1 MSQSSIDQPLS
12 EAGAT
17 ADRGYAHAASA
28 AATTVGKADRD
39 ILERVLLATVEE
51 QRRARRWKI
60 FFRFAWM
67 GLLALAMLA
76 WFRGAA
82 GPSLGGPG
90 RHTALVDIRGLIDSE
105 GEASAENIME
115 SLRAAF
121 FDPRTAGVVIRIS
134 SPGGSPVQS
143 GLIHQEIR
151 RLRAK
156 HPDIPVH
163 AVVEEVCASGG
174 YYIAAAADKIF
185 VDQASLIGSIGVL
198 MDGFGFTDAL
208 KKLGV
213 ERRLLTAGDNKAFLD
228 SFSPLSDRQ
237 RSHAQQMLNE
247 IHQQF
252 IDAVKAGRGDRLKD
266 DPQIFSGLVWTGARS
281 VDLGLADAL
290 GSLTQVAREV
300 IQAEDI
306 VDFSRHENLADRV
319 VRRLGA
325 QVVQSMLFGL
335 RGLSDSWSLR

>member
-1 MSQSSIDQPLS
+1 MNSASSEPSAFNPDQP
-12 EAGAT
+12 AGSPLPHPS
-17 ADRGYAHAASA
+17 GSA
-28 AATTVGKADRD
+28 AAVLATPERD
-39 ILERVLLATVEE
+39 MLERVLLATVEE

-60 FFRFAWM
+60 FFRFVWM
-67 GLLALAMLA
+67 AIVAIALLA
-76 WFRGAA
+76 WFRGTA
-82 GPSLGGPG
+82 GPSIGGPG
-90 RHTALVDIRGLIDSE
+90 RHTALIDIRGLIDSE
-105 GEASAENIME
+105 GEASAENIVD

-121 FDPRTAGVVIRIS
+121 ADPRTAGVILRIS

-143 GLIHQEIR
+143 GIVYQEIR

-156 HPDIPVH
+156 HPETPIH

-185 VDQASLIGSIGVL
+185 VDQASLVGSIGVL
-198 MDGFGFTDAL
+198 MDGFGFPDAL

-213 ERRLLTAGDNKAFLD
+213 ERRLLTAGENKAFLD

-237 RSHAQQMLNE
+237 KAHAQQMLNE

-266 DPQIFSGLVWTGARS
+266 DPQLFSGLVWNGARS
-281 VDLGLADAL
+281 VELGLADSL

-300 IQAEDI
+300 VQAEDI
-306 VDFSRHENLADRV
+306 VDFSRREGLADRV
-319 VRRLGA
+319 ARRLGA
-325 QVVQSMLFGL
+325 QTVQALVGGL
-335 RGLSDSWSLR
+335 KSLGEGWVLR

>member
-1 MSQSSIDQPLS
+1 V
-12 EAGAT
+12 AT
-17 ADRGYAHAASA
+17 AE
-28 AATTVGKADRD
+28 RD
-39 ILERVLLATVEE
+39 LLERVLLATVEE
-51 QRRARRWKI
+51 QRRSRRWKI

-67 GLLALAMLA
+67 VFLAAALLV

-82 GPSLGGPG
+82 GPALGGPG
-90 RHTALVDIRGLIDSE
+90 RHTALIDIRGLIDSE
-105 GEASAENIME
+105 GEASAENIVE
-115 SLRAAF
+115 SLQAAF
-121 FDPRTAGVVIRIS
+121 LDPRTAGVIIRIS

-143 GLIHQEIR
+143 GIIHQEIR

-156 HPDIPVH
+156 HPDTPVH

-198 MDGFGFTDAL
+198 MDGFGFTDTL

-228 SFSPLSDRQ
+228 SFSPMSDRQ
-237 RSHAQQMLNE
+237 KTHAQQMLNE

-252 IDAVKAGRGDRLKD
+252 IDAVKSGRGDRLKD
-266 DPQIFSGLVWTGARS
+266 DPDIFSGLVWTGARS
-281 VDLGLADAL
+281 IELGLADAL

-300 IQAEDI
+300 VQAEDI
-306 VDFSRHENLADRV
+306 VDFSRHESLADRV

-325 QVVQSMLFGL
+325 QTAQAILGQL
-335 RGLSDSWSLR
+335 RSLSEGWSVR

>member
-1 MSQSSIDQPLS
+1 MNDTPSSSSSSRANPVDSATPPSS
-12 EAGAT
+12 E
-17 ADRGYAHAASA
+17 RL
-28 AATTVGKADRD
+28 

-67 GLLALAMLA
+67 GLVLLAALL
-76 WFRGAA
+76 WYKGAA
-82 GPSLGGPG
+82 GPHMGGPG

-105 GEASAENIME
+105 GEASAENIVD

-121 FDPRTAGVVIRIS
+121 LDPRTAGVVIRIS

-143 GLIHQEIR
+143 GIIHQEIL
-151 RLRAK
+151 RLRGK
-156 HPDIPVH
+156 HPDTPVH

-174 YYIAAAADKIF
+174 YYIAAAADRIY

-198 MDGFGFTDAL
+198 MDGFGFVDAM

-228 SFSPLSDRQ
+228 SFSPATPQQ
-237 RSHAQQMLNE
+237 REHAQKMLNE

-252 IDAVKAGRGDRLKD
+252 IDAVKSGRGERLKD

-281 VDLGLADAL
+281 VELGLADGL
-290 GSLTQVAREV
+290 GSLTYVAREV
-300 IQAEDI
+300 VQAEDI
-306 VDFSRHENLADRV
+306 VDFSRHENLADRLA
-319 VRRLGA
+319 RRLGA
-325 QVVQSMLFGL
+325 QAAQSLALAVRSLTETL
-335 RGLSDSWSLR
+335 RLR

>member
-1 MSQSSIDQPLS
+1 MNPAATDQSLS
-12 EAGAT
+12 SPENPGPG
-17 ADRGYAHAASA
+17 RPVRPSSAASA
-28 AATTVGKADRD
+28 ERD
-39 ILERVLLATVEE
+39 TLERVLLATIEE
-51 QRRARRWKI
+51 QRRSRRWKI

-67 GLLALAMLA
+67 ALVAVALLA

-82 GPSLGGPG
+82 GPAMGGPG
-90 RHTALVDIRGLIDSE
+90 RHTALIDIRGVIDSE
-105 GEASAENIME
+105 GDASAENIVE
-115 SLRAAF
+115 SLGAAF
-121 FDPRTAGVVIRIS
+121 QDPRTAGVIIRIS

-143 GLIHQEIR
+143 GIIYQEIR

-156 HPDIPVH
+156 YPDTPVH

-198 MDGFGFTDAL
+198 MDGFGFSDAL

-228 SFSPLSDRQ
+228 SFSPMSERQ
-237 RSHAQQMLNE
+237 KTHAQRMLNE

-266 DPQIFSGLVWTGARS
+266 DPDIFSGLVWTGARS
-281 VDLGLADAL
+281 IELGLADAL
-290 GSLTQVAREV
+290 GSLTQVARDV
-300 IQAEDI
+300 VQAEDI
-306 VDFSRHENLADRV
+306 VDFSRHESLADRV

-325 QVVQSMLFGL
+325 QTTQAILGQL
-335 RGLSDSWSLR
+335 RSLGEGWTLR

>member
-1 MSQSSIDQPLS
+1 MNPASTDPSHSTSENPGPPQPVR
-12 EAGAT
+12 AGSVAT
-17 ADRGYAHAASA
+17 AE
-28 AATTVGKADRD
+28 RD
-39 ILERVLLATVEE
+39 LLERVLLATVEE
-51 QRRARRWKI
+51 QRRSRRWKI

-67 GLLALAMLA
+67 VFLAAALLV

-82 GPSLGGPG
+82 GPALGGPG
-90 RHTALVDIRGLIDSE
+90 RHTALIDIRGLIDSE
-105 GEASAENIME
+105 GEASAENIVE
-115 SLRAAF
+115 SLQAAF
-121 FDPRTAGVVIRIS
+121 LDPRTAGVIIRIS

-143 GLIHQEIR
+143 GIIHQEIR

-156 HPDIPVH
+156 HPDTPVH

-198 MDGFGFTDAL
+198 MDGFGFTDTL

-228 SFSPLSDRQ
+228 SFSPMSDRQ
-237 RSHAQQMLNE
+237 KTHAQQMLNE

-252 IDAVKAGRGDRLKD
+252 IDAVKSGRGDRLKD
-266 DPQIFSGLVWTGARS
+266 DPDIFSGLVWTGARS
-281 VDLGLADAL
+281 IELGLADAL

-300 IQAEDI
+300 VQAEDI
-306 VDFSRHENLADRV
+306 VDFSRHESLADRV

-325 QVVQSMLFGL
+325 QTAQSILGQL
-335 RGLSDSWSLR
+335 RSLSEGWSVR